1 MKRIL
6 LVSPLPPYI
15 GGVSVSVQRL
25 HDHLVENGYKVD
37 VFNTQ
42 IENRKY
48 NYKALKFVRYLGLP
62 LLLVFKRRYDI
73 IHFHVSNVIPKL
85 YVTIW
90 RHFFPKK
97 VKFIITIH
105 GQVYNA
111 FRNRLGFL
119 SLRGFD
125 RIICVKQG
133 DRSNMPVEY
142 QDRTVEIP
150 AFIPPVI
157 SDDYKPELPDGLEE
171 FLNRDSFKMLLNG
184 FIILTGRNYDLYG
197 FKDSIQLLRKLKENN
212 MNADLILIVLGSD
225 SYRQS
230 VKYTRE
236 LKEYISHNSL
246 ENNVFWIEG
255 STMAL
260 WPLLKRINV
269 LLRPTKTD
277 GDAMSVRESLFLNV
291 PVIASDVVPRPE
303 GTIVYDHSSMDDL
316 FNKTISLI
324 ENYED
329 FVLLIGNYHP
339 NFAYKIME
347 QYESL

>member
-25 HDHLVENGYKVD
+25 YDHLVQNGYKVD

-62 LLLVFKRRYDI
+62 LLLVFRRRYDI

-90 RHFFPKK
+90 RHFFPKR

-105 GQVYNA
+105 GQVKNA
-111 FRNRLGFL
+111 FRSSLGFL
-119 SLRGFD
+119 SLKGFD
-125 RIICVKQG
+125 RIICVKKG
-133 DRSNMPVEY
+133 DRSNLPAEY

-157 SDDYKPELPDGLEE
+157 SDDYKPEFPDGLEE

-184 FIILTGRNYDLYG
+184 FIILTGSYYDLYG
-197 FKDSIQLLRKLKENN
+197 FKDSIQLLGKLRGKNK
-212 MNADLILIVLGSD
+212 NADLILIVLGSD

-230 VKYTRE
+230 FKYLKE
-236 LKEYISHNSL
+236 LKELVRFNNL
-246 ENNVFWIEG
+246 ESNVFWIEG

-260 WPLLKRINV
+260 WPLLKRVNV

-291 PVIASDVVPRPE
+291 PVVASNVVPRPE
-303 GTIVYDHSSMDDL
+303 GSIVYDLASQDDFL
-316 FNKTISLI
+316 NKTITLM
-324 ENYED
+324 ENFENS
-329 FVLLIGNYHP
+329 VSGIGNLHP
-339 NFAYKIME
+339 NFAQKIME